1 VQRTNSIDRS
11 FGGKRACRLFAALH
25 LFFDKA
31 AFSSSSRNGVHGM
44 TDESTVPVS
53 TVPTLRAA
61 QVFSMAAFCL
71 AVGLGI
77 GYLMRGSQLAA
88 SSPKATAQ
96 ATAPTAPEGARPVGH
111 RPSLDE
117 MRQMADKQAAPLLE
131 KLKSN
136 PNDSSLLVQVGAI
149 YHTTHRF
156 KEAAEYYTR
165 ALDTDPKN
173 VAVRTKLASS
183 LYRNGDVDGAIKQLN
198 QALTYDPKDA
208 NVLFD
213 LGMIKLQGKGDPR
226 GALTAWQRLLK
237 TNPQLSPERKATV
250 MKLMAD
256 VMTMMGDQHG
266 IETARRND
274 DGHE

>member
-1 VQRTNSIDRS
+1 
-11 FGGKRACRLFAALH
+11 
-25 LFFDKA
+25 
-31 AFSSSSRNGVHGM
+31 M
-44 TDESTVPVS
+44 TDKSTAPVPAI
-53 TVPTLRAA
+53 PTLRAA
-61 QVFSMAAFCL
+61 QVYAMAAFCL

-88 SSPKATAQ
+88 LSTKSVAHATTPKAPAS
-96 ATAPTAPEGARPVGH
+96 AKPSGH

-165 ALDTDPKN
+165 ALDTDPRN

-183 LYRNGDVDGAIKQLN
+183 LYRNGDVEGAIKQLN
-198 QALTYDPKDA
+198 QALAYDPKDA
-208 NVLFD
+208 NALFD
-213 LGMIKLQGKGDPR
+213 LGMIKLQGKSDPK
-226 GALTAWQRLLK
+226 GALAAWQRLLK

-250 MKLMAD
+250 MKLMAT

-274 DGHE
+274 EHE

>member
-1 VQRTNSIDRS
+1 
-11 FGGKRACRLFAALH
+11 
-25 LFFDKA
+25 
-31 AFSSSSRNGVHGM
+31 M
-44 TDESTVPVS
+44 TDESTAAVPAM
-53 TVPTLRAA
+53 PTLRAA
-61 QVFSMAAFCL
+61 QVYTMAAFCL

-88 SSPKATAQ
+88 PSPKTTAQ
-96 ATAPTAPEGARPVGH
+96 ATMPVQKPAGH
-111 RPSLDE
+111 RPSLDQ

-156 KEAAEYYTR
+156 KEAADYYTR

-183 LYRNGDVDGAIKQLN
+183 LYRNGDVEGSIKQLN
-198 QALTYDPKDA
+198 QALAYDPKDA
-208 NVLFD
+208 NALFD
-213 LGMIKLQGKGDPR
+213 LGMIKLQGKGDPK
-226 GALTAWQRLLK
+226 GALAAWQRLLK

-250 MKLMAD
+250 LKLMAD

-274 DGHE
+274 GHE

>member
-1 VQRTNSIDRS
+1 
-11 FGGKRACRLFAALH
+11 
-25 LFFDKA
+25 
-31 AFSSSSRNGVHGM
+31 
-44 TDESTVPVS
+44 
-53 TVPTLRAA
+53 
-61 QVFSMAAFCL
+61 MAAFCL

-88 SSPKATAQ
+88 PSPKSVAHATTS
-96 ATAPTAPEGARPVGH
+96 TAPASAKAPGH

-136 PNDSSLLVQVGAI
+136 PTDSSLLVQVGAI

-156 KEAAEYYTR
+156 KEAADYYTR
-165 ALDTDPKN
+165 ALDTDPRN

-183 LYRNGDVDGAIKQLN
+183 LYRNGDVEGAIKQLN
-198 QALTYDPKDA
+198 QALAFDPKDA
-208 NVLFD
+208 NALFD
-213 LGMIKLQGKGDPR
+213 LGMIKLQGKGDPK
-226 GALTAWQRLLK
+226 GALAAWQRLLK

-256 VMTMMGDQHG
+256 VMTMMGDQKG

-274 DGHE
+274 AHE

>member
-1 VQRTNSIDRS
+1 
-11 FGGKRACRLFAALH
+11 
-25 LFFDKA
+25 
-31 AFSSSSRNGVHGM
+31 M
-44 TDESTVPVS
+44 TDISTAPVPAM
-53 TVPTLRAA
+53 PTLRAA
-61 QVFSMAAFCL
+61 QVYAMAAFCL

-88 SSPKATAQ
+88 LSTKSVAH
-96 ATAPTAPEGARPVGH
+96 ATAPTTAASGKPSGH

-156 KEAAEYYTR
+156 KEAADYYTR
-165 ALDTDPKN
+165 ALDTDPRN

-183 LYRNGDVDGAIKQLN
+183 LYRNGDIEGAIKQLN
-198 QALTYDPKDA
+198 RALAFDPKDA
-208 NVLFD
+208 NALFD
-213 LGMIKLQGKGDPR
+213 LGMIKLQGKSDPK
-226 GALTAWQRLLK
+226 GALAAWQRLLK

-250 MKLMAD
+250 MKLIAT

-266 IETARRND
+266 IETARRNNE
-274 DGHE
+274 HE

>member
-1 VQRTNSIDRS
+1 
-11 FGGKRACRLFAALH
+11 
-25 LFFDKA
+25 
-31 AFSSSSRNGVHGM
+31 M

-208 NVLFD
+208 NALFD
-213 LGMIKLQGKGDPR
+213 LGMIKLQGKGDPK
-226 GALTAWQRLLK
+226 GALAAWQRLLK

-266 IETARRND
+266 METARRND

>member
-1 VQRTNSIDRS
+1 
-11 FGGKRACRLFAALH
+11 
-25 LFFDKA
+25 
-31 AFSSSSRNGVHGM
+31 M
-44 TDESTVPVS
+44 TDKSTPPVPAM
-53 TVPTLRAA
+53 PTLRAA
-61 QVFSMAAFCL
+61 QVYAMAAFCL

-88 SSPKATAQ
+88 LSTKSVAH
-96 ATAPTAPEGARPVGH
+96 ATAPTTATSGKPSGH

-156 KEAAEYYTR
+156 KEAADYYTR
-165 ALDTDPKN
+165 ALDTDPRN

-183 LYRNGDVDGAIKQLN
+183 LYRNGDIEGAIKQLN
-198 QALTYDPKDA
+198 QALAFDPKDA
-208 NVLFD
+208 NALFD
-213 LGMIKLQGKGDPR
+213 LGMIKLQGKSDPK
-226 GALTAWQRLLK
+226 GALAAWQRLLK

-250 MKLMAD
+250 MKLIAT

-266 IETARRND
+266 IETARRNNE
-274 DGHE
+274 HE

>member
-1 VQRTNSIDRS
+1 
-11 FGGKRACRLFAALH
+11 
-25 LFFDKA
+25 
-31 AFSSSSRNGVHGM
+31 M
-44 TDESTVPVS
+44 TDESTAAVPAM
-53 TVPTLRAA
+53 PTLRAA
-61 QVFSMAAFCL
+61 QVYSMAAFCL

-88 SSPKATAQ
+88 PTPKSTAR
-96 ATAPTAPEGARPVGH
+96 AIAPTAPASAKPAGH
-111 RPSLDE
+111 RPSLDQ

-149 YHTTHRF
+149 YHTTHQF
-156 KEAAEYYTR
+156 KEAADFYTR

-183 LYRNGDVDGAIKQLN
+183 LYRKGDIEGAIAQLN

-208 NVLFD
+208 NALFD
-213 LGMIKLQGKGDPR
+213 LGMIKLQGKGDPK
-226 GALTAWQRLLK
+226 GALAAWQRLLK

-274 DGHE
+274 GHE